1 MDPIFRGDYIDLKN
15 LFFFI
20 IVSLKKYSK
29 LLVLVV
35 LFFSVYYFF
44 LKAPAYTSKVSFY
57 TNYNESSQSGA
68 LSFIRSFT
76 GDKFEQRLYL
86 GFSVPEYINSDKF
99 LEDVVIQ
106 KYNIDG
112 EMSTLVDY
120 WGVAY
125 NDVLSLNPI
134 STFKKINRR
143 ISLSNNLSIETKK
156 QLLAKEVLRAS
167 IIHVE
172 DPITSLHS
180 LTVTVR
186 KNDYLS
192 QQIAQNMYNSIVKYS
207 NNITNVKAVEKK
219 NFVSERLNQAKDSLN
234 NAENNLLLFLESNKN
249 LASSPNLML
258 QRERLQRDID
268 LYDQLYITLSD
279 QLEIAKINEKDN
291 TSTVFILD
299 SPYIVAYKAGR
310 AYFESIIVL
319 LLLFSTVF
327 ISFEA
332 FLRKNE
338 LFLLKSQSD

>member
-1 MDPIFRGDYIDLKN
+1 MNPIFKGDFIDLKS

-20 IVSLKKYSK
+20 LFSLKKYSK
-29 LLVLVV
+29 LLFLVV
-35 LFFSVYYFF
+35 IFFNLYYFF

-86 GFSVPEYINSDKF
+86 GFSVSEYINSDKF
-99 LEDVVIQ
+99 LEDVVFQ
-106 KYNIDG
+106 KYNING
-112 EMSTLVDY
+112 EISTLVDY

-143 ISLSNNLSIETKK
+143 ISLSNNLSVETRK

-180 LTVTVR
+180 LTITVR
-186 KNDYLS
+186 ENDYLS
-192 QQIAQNMYNSIVKYS
+192 QQIAQNIYNSIVKYS
-207 NNITNVKAVEKK
+207 NNITNIKAVEKK
-219 NFVSERLNQAKDSLN
+219 NFVSERLLQAKESLN

-249 LASSPNLML
+249 LASSPSLML

-291 TSTVFILD
+291 TSTVFLLD
-299 SPYIVAYKAGR
+299 APYVIAYKAGR
-310 AYFESIIVL
+310 AYVESIIVL
-319 LLLFSTVF
+319 LFLFSALF
-327 ISFEA
+327 ISLEA
-332 FLRKNE
+332 FLRKDE
-338 LFLLKSQSD
+338 LFLSKTQID